1 MTEISGFPRE
11 LLKQPPQARRT
22 YFDAYTAGHPLLREA
37 SEALQQAILDAG
49 KGAIIMVYGP
59 TGVGKTTLL
68 KRIDKYLT
76 EKALAELEEDRE
88 RFPVV
93 YIRTA
98 TPDSA
103 RFDWR
108 DYFRRLLI
116 NMREPAVDRKIDVQ
130 KWEPHHIEEHL
141 IKDDKTAVRR
151 LRYAA
156 EQSLKHRRPLA
167 VLVDEAQ
174 HFGIVGSGQKL
185 LNQLNV
191 IKSVADDSETT
202 HVLCGT
208 YELLPFRNLNGQLS
222 RRSFHIHFP
231 RYHVDRPEERAA
243 FINILYTFQHHLPLP
258 EMPDLAEREWDF
270 LYERSIGC
278 VGILKDWLSRA
289 LAKSLRRSGKTLTRD
304 HLEKTAPSV
313 AECMKQ
319 LTEAVEGER
328 QLTESEESRS
338 LLRQHLGL
346 DRDVDVPASKVPA
359 PESTGKSRS
368 KNRRVGTRLPV
379 RDTVGE
385 KVA

>member
-1 MTEISGFPRE
+1 MTEIPGFPRE
-11 LLKQPPQARRT
+11 LLKQPPQARRA
-22 YFDAYTAGHPLLREA
+22 YFDTHTTGHPLLREA

-49 KGAIIMVYGP
+49 EGAIIMVYGP

-68 KRIDKYLT
+68 KRINKYLT
-76 EKALAELEEDRE
+76 EKALVELEKDRG

-93 YIRTA
+93 YIRTS
-98 TPDSA
+98 TPDA
-103 RFDWR
+103 AKFDWK

-116 NMREPAVDRKIDVQ
+116 KMKEPAVDSKIDVQ
-130 KWEPHHIEEHL
+130 KWETHHIEEHL
-141 IKDDKTAVRR
+141 IKDDKTPVRR
-151 LRYAA
+151 MRYAA
-156 EQSLKHRRPLA
+156 EQALRHRRPMA

-231 RYHVDRPEERAA
+231 RYHADQPEEMAA
-243 FINILYTFQHHLPLP
+243 FINVLWTFQHHLPLHKMP
-258 EMPDLAEREWDF
+258 ELAEKEWDF

-289 LAKSLRRSGKTLTRD
+289 LAKSLRESGKTLTRD
-304 HLEKTAPSV
+304 HLEQTAPSV
-313 AECMKQ
+313 AQCMKQ

-338 LLRQHLGL
+338 SLRQHLGL
-346 DRDVDVPASKVPA
+346 EKGATTPVIEATKPEVASKP
-359 PESTGKSRS
+359 SR
-368 KNRRVGTRLPV
+368 KNSRVGGRNPV
-379 RDTVGE
+379 RDPIGE